1 MTPKTQLELL
11 NESFQTG
18 KPANPLFCHQ
28 EFLEKLAEHGKD
40 SIGRRAAFLLQR
52 LAVDAQR
59 LHYKSTQGLN
69 RGWRRSR
76 LGGNHGS
83 HFYAW
88 WAPKSAM
95 PLKESG
101 EFNDVPDD
109 ALFLRDI
116 RHHDD
121 HSLLTPHAFQSHYLP
136 VTVRDLR
143 REEYT
148 TLPFTQPQAR
158 FATARQAVRLLKGYP
173 GSGKTTALL
182 HAADSCG
189 AQRVLYVTYSRNL
202 AVLARGY
209 FDRFCSEEKRFHVV
223 TVSDLVRQVVGSDVP
238 ALSEQDGKRALLRDL
253 APYSR
258 TLGAWANVQS
268 ALYDEL
274 YAHLI
279 GDALPVAIGRFSA
292 CTQPRVSDKAYRERR
307 TRYLGTAAV
316 TSLNEAAVR
325 LEKLDSATLAAR
337 YFPELALAWR
347 GVETLRSS
355 KFPASLLEFDCIAV
369 DECQDLT
376 PIEAMLIVELTAQI
390 QRQRRVQVPLLLS
403 GDEAQTVRPTDFE
416 WGWLSDM
423 LHSQLAT
430 PVEFNLS
437 ANLRSPRH
445 IAELV
450 QRVWDLYS
458 HLQKQERPSGSGQV
472 EIEDDAADQI
482 LYCTANPGQD
492 LSDLLV
498 TLAGTEG
505 LAIINLEETMPAW
518 VPEAARAA
526 VLSVAE
532 AKGLDFNSVCVLD
545 AGRHLERIVRGEE
558 RQRTESDV
566 ERLKKR
572 LGIDQLRVALS
583 RPSER
588 LLWLDVNPT
597 DQIVRQSTT
606 FLNGRDSGG
615 VASCVPAALLKS
627 LAEDDLDVEER
638 VQRCQTD
645 ARQYLDVKPEMA
657 WSRAQQA
664 ITLLGRPGALTAVT
678 DEAARHT
685 AYLTLAE
692 VCFVLGIRNTRLSA
706 ELGRPDLF
714 AEAHRAAT
722 NAHRTGLAALIQT
735 MGHLQRATF
744 ENRLNALVEF
754 ANQLPRHKGDIEPW
768 VRLEIAN
775 KSQAWA
781 EELEAAVFNGRNA
794 EILVKLLPPFY
805 EALDLPDRAARSQ
818 RLMKR
823 AIQLLVKE
831 KQYLSA
837 LAVLRELPERQPAIE
852 ATCHEGIG
860 DFRKAAEC
868 HQLAGDL
875 KEALQCYRSIP
886 DFEAAL
892 KLVGEL
898 GDHPA
903 ADSLRWIAELQQLV
917 NRRPDKFVKTVTL
930 AEKKLLEEILERSL
944 GVQRRKPVARKTA
957 AATKKKEV
965 VPKKM
970 TPPRKAKDFGSPYF

>member
-1 MTPKTQLELL
+1 MTPKTQLDLL
-11 NESFQTG
+11 DESFRTG
-18 KPANPLFCHQ
+18 QPANPLFCHQ

-52 LAVDAQR
+52 LAVDAHR

-88 WAPKSAM
+88 WAPKSSI

-121 HSLLTPHAFQSHYLP
+121 HSLLPPHAFQSHYMP

-148 TLPFTQPQAR
+148 ALPLTQPQAR
-158 FATARQAVRLLKGYP
+158 FAAARQTVRLLKGYP

-182 HAADSCG
+182 HAADACG

-209 FDRFCSEEKRFHVV
+209 FDRFCSAEKRFHVV
-223 TVSDLVRQVVGSDVP
+223 TLSDLVRQVIGSGVP
-238 ALSEQDGKRALLRDL
+238 GLSEQDGKRSLLHDL
-253 APYSR
+253 SPYSR

-268 ALYDEL
+268 ALCDEL
-274 YAHLI
+274 YAHFI

-292 CTQPRVSDKAYRERR
+292 CPQPRVSDKAYRERR

-316 TSLNEAAVR
+316 TSLIEAAVR
-325 LEKLDSATLAAR
+325 LEKLGSATLAER

-347 GVETLRSS
+347 AVETLHSA

-376 PIEAMLIVELTAQI
+376 PIEAMLIVELTALI
-390 QRQRRVQVPLLLS
+390 QRQRRAQVPLLLS

-423 LHSQLAT
+423 LHSQLTT

-437 ANLRSPRH
+437 ANLRSPRR

-450 QRVWDLYS
+450 QRVWGLYS

-472 EIEDDAADQI
+472 EIEDDATDQI

-518 VPEAARAA
+518 VPEAARTA
-526 VLSVAE
+526 VLNVAE

-545 AGRHLERIVRGEE
+545 AGRHLEQIVRGEE

-566 ERLKKR
+566 ERIKKR

-615 VASCVPAALLKS
+615 VSSCVPAALLKS
-627 LAEDDLDVEER
+627 LAEDDLAAEER

-664 ITLLGRPGALTAVT
+664 ITLLGRPGALTSVT
-678 DEAARHT
+678 DEAARRT

-692 VCFVLGIRNTRLSA
+692 VCFVLGIRNTRLAA

-714 AEAHRAAT
+714 AEAQRAAT
-722 NAHRTGLAALIQT
+722 NANRTGLAALIQM

-754 ANQLPRHKGDIEPW
+754 ANHLPNHKDEVEPW
-768 VRLEIAN
+768 LRLEIDS
-775 KSQAWA
+775 KSQGWA

-805 EALDLPDRAARSQ
+805 EALDLPDREARSQ
-818 RLMKR
+818 RLRKR

-831 KQYLSA
+831 KQYLA
-837 LAVLRELPERQPAIE
+837 AVAVLRELPERQPALE
-852 ATCHEGIG
+852 AGCHEGLG

-892 KLVGEL
+892 KLVDEL

-903 ADSLRWIAELQQLV
+903 ADSLRWIAEMQQLV
-917 NRRPDKFVKTVTL
+917 SRRPDKFVKTVTM

-944 GVQRRKPVARKTA
+944 GVQRRKPVAKKTA
-957 AATKKKEV
+957 AATKKKAA
-965 VPKKM
+965 PKK
-970 TPPRKAKDFGSPYF
+970 TTLTKKEKNYGKNPYF